1 MFKNTQKNKMEFV
14 HNVMVFPFSL
24 MSAPIPAPRIL
35 PHLEYTI
42 FSPLSHNVQFGFLL
56 CTSKSA
62 LLYHLCIFPYWIY
75 FSEDQHHAFFNID
88 ISQ

>member
-24 MSAPIPAPRIL
+24 MSAPIPAARVL
-35 PHLEYTI
+35 PLLEYII
-42 FSPLSHNVQFGFLL
+42 FPPLSHSVLFGFLFFI
-56 CTSKSA
+56 SKSA